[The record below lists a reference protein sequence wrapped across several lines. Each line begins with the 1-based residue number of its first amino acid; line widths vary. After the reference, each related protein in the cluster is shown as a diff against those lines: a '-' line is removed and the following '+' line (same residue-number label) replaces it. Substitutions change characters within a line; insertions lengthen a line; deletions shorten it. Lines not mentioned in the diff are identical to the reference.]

1 MKPELKEASL
11 YEKLDKG
18 RLRCNLC
25 AHRCVIAEGKLGVC
39 KVRRNEGGVLYSLV
53 YGRAISQH
61 VDPIE
66 KKPLYHFYPGS
77 SAYSV
82 ATPGCNFRCQWCQN
96 WEIAHMPRERG
107 IIAGQRVTPQQIVN
121 EALATSSRSIAY
133 TYTEPTIFFE
143 YAYDIARLANAAG
156 IANIYVT
163 NGYMTPEMLEAFHP
177 YLDAANVDLK
187 AFREKT
193 YHRYVGAALQPIL
206 DNLKLM
212 KRLGI
217 WVEVTTLLIPDLND
231 DPAELREAANFIAQE
246 LGPDTPWHIS
256 RFFPNYR
263 MTDRPPTP
271 VATMQRAQQIG
282 LEAGL
287 HYVYLGNL
295 HGEMDTTC
303 PNCGRLLVQRYG
315 YWDIRNYI
323 QDNHCPDCGALIAG
337 VW

>member
-1 MKPELKEASL
+1 MRSDWKEALL
-11 YEKLDKG
+11 YEKLEKG

-25 AHRCVIAEGKLGVC
+25 AHRCVISDGKFGVC
-39 KVRRNEGGVLYSLV
+39 KVRANEDNKLYTLV

-61 VDPIE
+61 VDPVE

-77 SAYSV
+77 SAYSI

-107 IIAGQRVTPQQIVN
+107 VIAGRKVSPEEVV
-121 EALATSSRSIAY
+121 ADARATHSRSIAY

-143 YAYDIARLANAAG
+143 YTYDIAQLAHEAS

-163 NGYMTPEMLEAFHP
+163 NGYMTPEMLETIYP
-177 YLDAANVDLK
+177 NLDAANVDLK

-193 YHRYVGAALQPIL
+193 YHRYVGAALQPVL
-206 DNLKLM
+206 ESMKLM
-212 KRLGI
+212 KSQGVWL
-217 WVEVTTLLIPDLND
+217 EVTTLLVPDLND
-231 DPAELREAANFIAQE
+231 DPQELRDAAQFIAQE

-256 RFFPNYR
+256 RFFPQYKMN
-263 MTDRPPTP
+263 DRPPTP
-271 VATMQRAQQIG
+271 VASLQRAQQIG

-287 HYVYLGNL
+287 HFVYMGNV
-295 HGEMDTTC
+295 GSEADTVC
-303 PNCGRLLVQRYG
+303 PKCGHAVIRRSG
-315 YWDIRNYI
+315 YWDIRNRLK
-323 QDNHCPDCGALIAG
+323 DGNCPNCGTAIAG

>member
-1 MKPELKEASL
+1 MRSDWKEALL
-11 YEKLDKG
+11 YEKLEKG

-25 AHRCVIAEGKLGVC
+25 AHRCVISDGKFGVC
-39 KVRRNEGGVLYSLV
+39 KVRANEDNKLYTLV

-61 VDPIE
+61 VDPVE

-77 SAYSV
+77 SAYSI

-107 IIAGQRVTPQQIVN
+107 VIAGRKVSPEEVV
-121 EALATSSRSIAY
+121 ADARATHSRSIAY

-143 YAYDIARLANAAG
+143 YAYDIAQLAHEAS

-163 NGYMTPEMLEAFHP
+163 NGYMTPEMLETIYP
-177 YLDAANVDLK
+177 NLDAANVDLK

-193 YHRYVGAALQPIL
+193 YHRYVGAALQPVL
-206 DNLKLM
+206 ESMKLM
-212 KRLGI
+212 KSQGVWL
-217 WVEVTTLLIPDLND
+217 EVTTLLVPDLND
-231 DPAELREAANFIAQE
+231 DPQELRDAAQFIAQE

-256 RFFPNYR
+256 RFFPQYKMN
-263 MTDRPPTP
+263 DRPPTP
-271 VATMQRAQQIG
+271 VASLQRAQQIG

-287 HYVYLGNL
+287 HFVYMGNV
-295 HGEMDTTC
+295 GSEADTVC
-303 PNCGRLLVQRYG
+303 PNCGYAVIRRSG
-315 YWDIRNYI
+315 YWDIRNRLK
-323 QDNHCPDCGALIAG
+323 DGNCPNCGTAIAG